1 MQLLFYYFLIL
12 WRRSPT
18 KVVKKEKLILTY
30 RTIFKVGREQRKDL
44 KIAGLVFSMW
54 NNSNTV
60 MQVWK
65 LIITKNDLAKF
76 EVLKIPY
83 EKFTKDNLD
92 KMVD

>member
-1 MQLLFYYFLIL
+1 
-12 WRRSPT
+12 
-18 KVVKKEKLILTY
+18 
-30 RTIFKVGREQRKDL
+30 
-44 KIAGLVFSMW
+44 
-54 NNSNTV
+54 